1 MEEIFSFFKSTAAK
15 FQLNKYSITVVV
27 FVVLFLLAGE
37 SRLDKRIGYD
47 LKINE
52 LEKKIDESRLRQAES
67 QRQLDALQSDNET
80 LEKLAR
86 EQYKMLKSDEE
97 LFLIK

>member
-1 MEEIFSFFKSTAAK
+1 MERIFSFLKSVATK
-15 FQLNKYSITVVV
+15 LKLNKYSITVII
-27 FVVLFLLAGE
+27 FVVLFVCAGE
-37 SRLDKRIGYD
+37 SRLDKRVGYD

-52 LEKKIDESRLRQAES
+52 LENRIDESRLHQAES
-67 QRQLDALQSDNET
+67 QRQLDALHSDNET

-86 EQYKMLKSDEE
+86 EQYRMLKSHEE